1 MRKNG
6 LRHVRDL
13 SEPSTVPFE
22 SLAAGWAA
30 AYGRLRWHRE
40 GAAMTTPDVDQGAAG
55 YALRLTDAEITRYRT
70 MAAQARTTEADL
82 WRLAGIVPGARVA
95 DVGCGP
101 GALLP
106 ALAAEVGP
114 TGHVTGVDSDR
125 AAVEAATAYT
135 AGESTVDVHWGQADA
150 TGLPAGSLDVVMMR
164 HVLAHNGG
172 REAAIVGHLA
182 SLVRPGGCLYLV
194 DVDGTAVRMLPDD
207 DADLA
212 DLNER
217 YLRFHAAR
225 GNDLHAGLH
234 LADWLR
240 QAGLEVVDFRGTY
253 LIAQPPPGVRPPPW
267 AARVAMVSAGIAT
280 EADVARW
287 AAALG
292 RADAAAT
299 RPTVFAPTFTAVG
312 LRS

>member
-1 MRKNG
+1 
-6 LRHVRDL
+6 
-13 SEPSTVPFE
+13 
-22 SLAAGWAA
+22 
-30 AYGRLRWHRE
+30 
-40 GAAMTTPDVDQGAAG
+40 MTTPGLDQGAGG
-55 YALRLTDAEITRYRT
+55 YALRLTDVEIARYRM
-70 MAAQARTTEADL
+70 MAERARTTEADL

-114 TGHVTGVDSDR
+114 TGHVTGVDGDR
-125 AAVEAATAYT
+125 AAVEAAVAYT
-135 AGESTVDVHWGQADA
+135 AGESIVDVHWGQVDE
-150 TGLPAGSLDVVMMR
+150 TGLPAGALDVVMMR

-182 SLVRPGGCLYLV
+182 TLLRPGGCLYLV
-194 DVDGTAVRMLPDD
+194 DTDGTAVRTLPDD

-212 DLNER
+212 DLTER
-217 YLRFHAAR
+217 YRSFHAAR
-225 GNDLHAGLH
+225 GNDVRAGLH
-234 LADWLR
+234 LAEWLR
-240 QAGLEVVDFRGTY
+240 QAGLEVLDFRGTY
-253 LIAQPPPGVRPPPW
+253 QIVQPPPGVRPPAW

-287 AAALG
+287 AAALD

-312 LRS
+312 RRS